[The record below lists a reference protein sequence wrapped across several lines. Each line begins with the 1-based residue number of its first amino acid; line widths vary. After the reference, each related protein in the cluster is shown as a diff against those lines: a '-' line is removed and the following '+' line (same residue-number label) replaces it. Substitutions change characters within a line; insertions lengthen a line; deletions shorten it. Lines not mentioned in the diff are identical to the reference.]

1 MGKTLVITPVKWNH
15 KISLHIF
22 YLKKMYNWFIK
33 KIKFTKNSQNN
44 EQKTQSQ
51 QYLIGF
57 VEKFNER
64 KEKSFFFNLI

>member
-1 MGKTLVITPVKWNH
+1 MKSQNFSSYFL
-15 KISLHIF
+15 F
-22 YLKKMYNWFIK
+22 KKCVQLIYK